1 MTDWSNFV
9 PELNK
14 KNICLVPWCNEMPC
28 EEEIKKKSGEEGKKL
43 ADQSETAL
51 SGAAKSLCI
60 PFEQDEL
67 PASCVVTFLCLYS
80 RIS

>member
-1 MTDWSNFV
+1 
-9 PELNK
+9 
-14 KNICLVPWCNEMPC
+14 MPC

-67 PASCVVTFLCLYS
+67 PANCVCFHCKQPAKVWTLFGRSY
-80 RIS
+80 